1 LAGVAWSCS
10 RAIREYS
17 ISLLNHCPRMLV
29 PRMVDIQT
37 LQTASILI
45 ASAGVFAGAVYYIL
59 QIRHQTRTRQTDLV
73 MRLYATFSSNEFQ
86 DAWEK
91 VRARASVF
99 DSIDDIYD
107 FDKKV
112 GLREVNQVC
121 LFFEG
126 IGILLQRK
134 LVDTIMI
141 EDLFGGAIARAWE
154 KVKNGVVKAR
164 QQLNDPTIYYYF
176 EYLYNEIKKREQKL
190 QATA

>member
-1 LAGVAWSCS
+1 
-10 RAIREYS
+10 
-17 ISLLNHCPRMLV
+17 MLV
-29 PRMVDIQT
+29 SIMVDIQT
-37 LQTASILI
+37 VSIGI
-45 ASAGVFAGAVYYIL
+45 ASTSVVAGVIYYAFQL
-59 QIRHQTRTRQTDLV
+59 RHQTRTRQTDLV

-86 DAWEK
+86 DAWAK
-91 VRARASVF
+91 VRTKASVF
-99 DSIDDIYD
+99 ESIDDIYD

-134 LVDTIMI
+134 LADTRMI

-154 KVKNGVVKAR
+154 TVKTGVIKAR

-176 EYLYNEIKKREQKL
+176 EYLYNEMKRRERQ
-190 QATA
+190 Q